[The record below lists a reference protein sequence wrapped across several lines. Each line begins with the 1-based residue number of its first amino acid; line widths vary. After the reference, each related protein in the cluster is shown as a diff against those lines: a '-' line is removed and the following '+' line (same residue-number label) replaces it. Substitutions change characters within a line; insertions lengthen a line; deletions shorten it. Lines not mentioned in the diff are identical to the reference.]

1 MYSKITICTY
11 ICHRDIPCTMK
22 LGELKYLLRLDD
34 LQRTAPQPITV
45 LETSAREGQ
54 GLSEVVRWLAENT
67 KGTNNG
73 T

>member
-1 MYSKITICTY
+1 
-11 ICHRDIPCTMK
+11 MK

-54 GLSEVVRWLAENT
+54 GLSEVVRWLADNT